1 VLDDDQIDHIRRFGR
16 ILSKPIRLRILLLL
30 EERPDASAS
39 ELERKLKLPNTPY
52 HLRLLESER
61 YVLLTTTKKPG
72 TVGPE
77 YRYALAVRGKTL
89 LELLPVLK
97 LV

>member
-1 VLDDDQIDHIRRFGR
+1 VLKDEQIDHIRRFGR
-16 ILSKPIRLRILLLL
+16 ILSKPIRLRILLSL
-30 EERPDASAS
+30 EEQSDASAS
-39 ELERKLKLPNTPY
+39 ELERKLKRSNMPY

-61 YVLLTTTKKPG
+61 YVLLTRTNKPG

-77 YRYALAVRGKTL
+77 YRYALAGRGKTL
-89 LELLPVLK
+89 LELLPVLE